1 MHLNSSKLQPSQLRF
16 ASFMAALSLAGLCQQ
31 GFAAGTV
38 AVNALPTG
46 GKVVAGSANIA
57 QSGNAMNINQ
67 SSQRAVIN

>member
-1 MHLNSSKLQPSQLRF
+1 
-16 ASFMAALSLAGLCQQ
+16 MAALSLAGLCQQ